1 MTKLNLEFIGEI
13 VSSPSGMCSWSGT
26 TVRFWGKF
34 KEGKN
39 EKRYSRFTRDN
50 LIEAIAITEERP
62 SKEYHRCSAFQVVP
76 EKYMYEVNETTSE
89 TGTVASL

>member
-1 MTKLNLEFIGEI
+1 MNKLNLDFIGEI
-13 VSSPSGMCSWSGT
+13 VSSPSGLCSWSGT

-39 EKRYSRFTRDN
+39 EKHYRRFTRDN

-62 SKEYHRCSAFQVVP
+62 SNEYHRCSAFQVVP
-76 EKYMYEVNETTSE
+76 DKYKYEVIENE
-89 TGTVASL
+89 